1 MPKKSAAQ
9 HAKSKKPKQTASA
22 NEPRK
27 LTLPPY
33 HWYDPRTWKYVP
45 LPETPRKP
53 LPKAWTIF
61 QQSMRQLWV
70 NWKLFGGIV
79 LVFGLLN
86 IILVRS
92 LSGAYDIT
100 TLKHSIDDATQGVS
114 GALTSSMI
122 SFVYVVG
129 SSGNGGKQDSAI
141 YQTILILVCSL
152 AFIWTLRQV
161 VADKKVKI
169 RDGFYRGMYPLIPF
183 MLVFGLIGVQ
193 LLPLAIGGG
202 LYATVVSGGIAV
214 HLWEKAIFLAL
225 FIVLGLWS
233 LRMIT
238 ATIFALYIVTLPD
251 MTPLRA
257 YRSAR
262 ELVHYRR
269 LLVLRKLIFLP
280 LVLLVA
286 AVAIE
291 LPIILFI
298 TPIAVA
304 SFFIFSMFMLPVI
317 HGYLYNVYRELL

>member
-1 MPKKSAAQ
+1 MPKKSVARPGKTK
-9 HAKSKKPKQTASA
+9 KSKPVASSS
-22 NEPRK
+22 EPRK
-27 LTLPPY
+27 LTMPPY
-33 HWYDPRTWKYVP
+33 HWYDPRTWKYAP
-45 LPETPRKP
+45 LPDTPRKP
-53 LPKAWTIF
+53 LPTAWTILK
-61 QQSMRQLWV
+61 QSMRQLWA

-92 LSGAYDIT
+92 LSGAYDISALKNSLDGT
-100 TLKHSIDDATQGVS
+100 TGQ
-114 GALTSSMI
+114 LTSSLI
-122 SFVYVVG
+122 SLVYVVA
-129 SSGNGGKQDSAI
+129 SSGNSGKQDSAV

-152 AFIWTLRQV
+152 AFIWALRQV
-161 VADKKVKI
+161 VAGKTVKI
-169 RDGFYRGMYPLIPF
+169 RDGFYKGMYPLIPF
-183 MLVFGLIGVQ
+183 MLVFGLMGAQ

-214 HLWEKAIFLAL
+214 HLWEKAIFLTL
-225 FIVLGLWS
+225 FVALGLWS

-269 LLVLRKLIFLP
+269 LLIWRKLIFLP
-280 LVLLVA
+280 IILLVA
-286 AVAIE
+286 AVVIE
-291 LPIILFI
+291 LPLILFI
-298 TPIAVA
+298 TPLAVW
-304 SFFIFSMFMLPVI
+304 SFFVFSMCMLPVI